1 MMKIKKFIAA
11 TVLFMSSWFCHCVE
25 LTIDQPGYYL
35 LGQSIFSAPSG
46 ADSIVNITASDVVFD
61 LGGFLLNQTNAT
73 ANVDGIV
80 VAGGLNDVTIKNGT
94 IRSVSRTGIAVGS
107 GCSRITIDRI
117 WFEFCAQQGLALNG
131 NSGSPIIQSSVS
143 RCSFFGCSAGVGA
156 TTVISAAF
164 CNALAM
170 SDITC
175 STSGG
180 ASSTLTIIL
189 LNNCLDCNVDGVLIQ
204 GSAITSFIGIR
215 LQTPVAASST
225 GQRISNCIIR
235 GCTTTGSLIGFQ
247 VDEAVATS
255 SEATLDSCWLTGC
268 TAGSFTGFNFFG
280 DVVNITVLRCI
291 VNGLI
296 SATNNTLNVGFF
308 LNGASNCTFQ
318 ECKVNGCSITAG
330 SNFRG
335 YLLGDVVAGTL
346 ANTNSFTQ
354 CHATNNTGA
363 AGANNVTGFSIVN
376 GNSNTIVDSIF
387 MTNSVTGAP
396 GNGTGVN
403 NTGTNMFA
411 RNIGFANNTTGGTNQ
426 FTGVALASVSI
437 HASTAVS
444 TPTIPWTNLS
454 VPG

>member
-1 MMKIKKFIAA
+1 DLNDFI
-11 TVLFMSSWFCHCVE
+11 LS
-25 LTIDQPGYYL
+25 
-35 LGQSIFSAPSG
+35 
-46 ADSIVNITASDVVFD
+46 
-61 LGGFLLNQTNAT
+61 QTNAT
-73 ANVDGIV
+73 ANVDGIA
-80 VAGGLNDVTIKNGT
+80 VASGLNDVTIQNGT

-107 GCSRITIDRI
+107 GCSRITIDDI
-117 WFEFCAQQGLALNG
+117 WFEFCAQQGIALNG
-131 NSGSPIIQSSVS
+131 TSGSPIIQSNIQ

-156 TTVISAAF
+156 STVISAVF
-164 CNALAM
+164 CNVLQM

-180 ASSTLTIIL
+180 ASSSLTIIL
-189 LNNCLDCNVDGVLIQ
+189 LNNCPDCNVDGVLIQ
-204 GSAITSFIGIR
+204 GSSLTSLIGIR
-215 LQTPVAASST
+215 LQTPAAGSST

-235 GCTTTGSLIGFQ
+235 GCTTTGSLVGYQ
-247 VDEAVATS
+247 VDEAVTTI
-255 SEATLDSCWLTGC
+255 SEVTLDSCWINGC
-268 TAGSFTGFNFFG
+268 TAGSFIGFNFFG
-280 DVVNITVLRCI
+280 DVANITVLRCI
-291 VNGLI
+291 VNGL
-296 SATNNTLNVGFF
+296 SSTTNNTLNVGFF
-308 LNGASNCTFQ
+308 LNGASNCTFK
-318 ECKVNGCSITAG
+318 ECKVNGCSIGVG

-354 CHATNNTGA
+354 CHAMNNTGA
-363 AGANNVTGFSIVN
+363 VGANNVTGFSIVN
-376 GNSNTIVDSIF
+376 GNSNTIVDGIF

-403 NTGTNMFA
+403 NTGTNMFV

-426 FTGVALASVSI
+426 FSGVALTSVAV